1 MDKPIYSNSAPPPPA
16 KLSPG
21 DQSLRE
27 RELAELSEMKARLE
41 EANGVLEVRIN
52 AKTRALRELAAN
64 LEKEMKERTE
74 ELRRKV
80 AESENSRVALMNM
93 LEDMEDLRRRAEEER
108 EKTMAIIANFLA
120 EGHSPATEST
130 VIFTCK
136 DLAGQPARPDLNL
149 PYLL

>member
-1 MDKPIYSNSAPPPPA
+1 
-16 KLSPG
+16 
-21 DQSLRE
+21 LRE

-41 EANGVLEVRIN
+41 EANGILEVRIN

-108 EKTMAIIANFLA
+108 EKTMAIIANFSDGLMFFVRA
-120 EGHSPATEST
+120 RPFG
-130 VIFTCK
+130 
-136 DLAGQPARPDLNL
+136 AGQSADRKLFFH
-149 PYLL
+149 